1 MQSRHTATTRR
12 VLSDTVVPFSYD
24 TRIAQLTPGDRF
36 MRALALSACIRS
48 LAWQGARLNA
58 ETPDTAG
65 VVLRFVR
72 QLYGDDVALMW
83 QRRTA
88 ARNRE

>member
-1 MQSRHTATTRR
+1 M
-12 VLSDTVVPFSYD
+12 LSDSVVPSSYD
-24 TRIAQLTPGDRF
+24 AQIARLTPSERF
-36 MRALALSACIRS
+36 LRALALSACIRG
-48 LAWQGARLNA
+48 LVWQGARLNA

-83 QRRTA
+83 QHRTA
-88 ARNRE
+88 AQTRE

>member
-1 MQSRHTATTRR
+1 MQSRRTTPIRR
-12 VLSDTVVPFSYD
+12 VLSDTAVPSSYD
-24 TRIAQLTPGDRF
+24 AQIAQLTPSDRF
-36 MRALALSACIRS
+36 LRALALSACVRS